1 MSENLVGKLLIATP
15 LLRDPNFERSVVLL
29 CQQNDDGFLGLI
41 LNRPLEA
48 TVGEHLPE
56 WEHLVS
62 APASIFEGG
71 PVQREVALALGRR
84 SDGGTGSGWTP
95 VGEELGQLGLLDL
108 GGSPSDLWGVVE
120 QLRIFSGYAGWAAGQ
135 LQGELREQAW
145 FVVEAE
151 PGDPFSE
158 DSEGLWQ
165 RVLRRQPGNLAMFA
179 NFPADPGLN

>member
-15 LLRDPNFERSVVLL
+15 LLQDPHFVRSVVLI

-48 TVGEHLPE
+48 TVDEHLPE

-62 APASIFEGG
+62 APSRIFEGG
-71 PVQREVALALGRR
+71 PVQREVALALGRCP
-84 SDGGTGSGWTP
+84 DGAMEGGWTP
-95 VGEELGQLGLLDL
+95 VADDLGLLDL
-108 GGSPSDLWGVVE
+108 SGSPSDLWGVVE
-120 QLRIFSGYAGWAAGQ
+120 ELRIFSGYAGWAAGQ

-145 FVVEAE
+145 FVVDAE
-151 PGDPFSE
+151 PGDAFSE

-179 NFPADPGLN
+179 TFPPDPALN